1 MVTESPPAPDEQPIE
16 FGASRGEG
24 TLRYWLAKEAVSK
37 GELFLG
43 SQISALARLMTSAT
57 SILGWSVTIS
67 LALTGVIASSVISRI
82 PSGGPSNRVIW
93 PAATAEVLLI
103 VAAVCCVCV
112 LWPGRW
118 RPPGHHPGWVLNPSY
133 GTESEYATELEV
145 LESMARGY
153 VEAVERNATGLAR
166 LDVFLRAAWVCFVMA
181 PVSGFVLY
189 IVL

>member
-1 MVTESPPAPDEQPIE
+1 MTRGCAPEGMMVTESPPAPDEQPIE

-43 SQISALARLMTSAT
+43 SQISALARLMTS
-57 SILGWSVTIS
+57 VTIS

-93 PAATAEVLLI
+93 PAASAEVLLI

-112 LWPGRW
+112 
-118 RPPGHHPGWVLNPSY
+118 
-133 GTESEYATELEV
+133 
-145 LESMARGY
+145 
-153 VEAVERNATGLAR
+153 
-166 LDVFLRAAWVCFVMA
+166 
-181 PVSGFVLY
+181 
-189 IVL
+189 